1 MANETDESLGT
12 EPNVST
18 SDGAYV
24 VPTGP
29 SKAND
34 AAVEAAVKA
43 LFKEYDE
50 AHKFDESARRQYATD
65 RRYAAGTADM
75 TWAVSANLIGSFI
88 DILCSTLYAR
98 DPDVSCRKAQQVEES
113 GTAQMEAFARTAEL
127 VISRLWKDGRIKKTA
142 RKIVRSV
149 LSTGVG
155 WFKAILIT
163 DKIPQPEVEA
173 ALNDAHETSDR
184 LAAAKFAIDDPDA
197 QLSPEELDVKKAEIA
212 QLEETLKAK
221 IEKSVRK
228 FLAIDFVPSQQ
239 MQVSLDVNCTE
250 DYLDAN
256 WCANHI
262 FVPTDDLK
270 GSFSALT
277 TEQINSAKKYYLK
290 KPRENDRNDQDLL
303 TPIGQLTHES
313 ADSYTITTG
322 GEQTESFAKV
332 IELWDRRDTHIKTMI
347 EGVKVWAKPPYAP
360 PYATS
365 RFYPYFRTA
374 FYEIDDTRHPQSLAY
389 RLSKLQ
395 DEYACMRSNQRLTR
409 ERSITGIVFNASQ
422 LADEEITKLS
432 SAKQQELI
440 GVKPLIPDTPLANLF
455 AAKPVGQYDP
465 RLYDATAILADMDR
479 ISGVQQAM
487 QQAAASAQPKTAT
500 EASIEQAG
508 ATSRTG
514 TDRDLLETTLS
525 DFAQYTAECALQSLT
540 QPEVQRICG
549 AHSFWP
555 VGLAVEDLL
564 TLVEVKIEAG
574 TTGKPR
580 NAGDMTAWVQ
590 ALPLIKETIQHTQQ
604 ALATDNKPLY
614 DAMTALLRETLTRL
628 GDTTDIDKFIPNQK
642 PPQPSGPP
650 PPQVK
655 VSLTGQLSPEAA
667 LELSGMGPAPGAAG
681 PGAIPP
687 APAEGGGGA
696 GLDVSHNPSL
706 THNPALDLTHAPEHH
721 VDNSVHLHI
730 KSGEPT

>member
-1 MANETDESLGT
+1 MANETDESLGAD
-12 EPNVST
+12 PNPAT
-18 SDGAYV
+18 SEGGYV
-24 VPTGP
+24 APTGP
-29 SKAND
+29 SKASE
-34 AAVEAAVKA
+34 AAIEAAVKA

-50 AHKFDESARRQYATD
+50 AYKFDEPARRQYAVD

-113 GTAQMEAFARTAEL
+113 GTAQMEAFARTVEL
-127 VISRLWKDGRIKKTA
+127 VVSRLWKDGRIKKTA
-142 RKIVRSV
+142 RKVVRSI
-149 LSTGVG
+149 LSTGPG
-155 WFKAILIT
+155 WFKGILIT
-163 DKIPQPEVEA
+163 DKVPQPEVEA
-173 ALNDAHETSDR
+173 ALNDLRETSDR
-184 LAAAKFAIDDPDA
+184 LAAAKFAADDPDA

-212 QLEETLKAK
+212 QLEETEAAK

-228 FLAIDFVPSQQ
+228 FMAIDFIPSQQ

-256 WCANHI
+256 WCANYI
-262 FVPTDDLK
+262 FVPTADLK
-270 GSFSALT
+270 VMFPALT
-277 TEQINSAKKYYLK
+277 TEQIKTAKQYYLRK
-290 KPRENDRNDQDLL
+290 SRENDRADQDLL
-303 TPIGQLTHES
+303 TPIGQIT
-313 ADSYTITTG
+313 ADSSESYSISSG

-332 IELWDRRDTHIKTMI
+332 IELWDRRDTHIKTLV
-347 EGVKVWAKPPYAP
+347 EGVKVWAKPPYTP

-389 RLSKLQ
+389 RLAKLQ
-395 DEYACMRSNQRLTR
+395 DEYACSRSNQRLTR
-409 ERSITGIVFNASQ
+409 ERSIPGVLFNATQ
-422 LADEEITKLS
+422 LSDEEAGKVTS
-432 SAKQQELI
+432 GKQQELI
-440 GVKPLIPDTPLANLF
+440 GIKSLQPDTPMANLF
-455 AAKPVGQYDP
+455 AAKPIGQYDP
-465 RLYDATAILADMDR
+465 RLYDTTMILADMDR
-479 ISGVQQAM
+479 MSGVQQAM

-508 ATSRTG
+508 ASSRTG

-525 DFAQYTAECALQSLT
+525 DFAQYTAECAMQALT
-540 QPEVQRICG
+540 QQEVQRICG

-555 VGLAVEDLL
+555 VGIAVEDLL

-580 NAGDMTAWVQ
+580 NAGDMNAWVQ
-590 ALPLIKETIQHTQQ
+590 ALPLIKETLMHTQQ
-604 ALATDNKPLY
+604 ALAQGNQPLY
-614 DAMTALLRETLTRL
+614 DSLVALLRETLTRL
-628 GDTTDIDKFIPNQK
+628 GDTTDVDSFIPKQPPPK
-642 PPQPSGPP
+642 PTGPP

-655 VSLTGQLSPEAA
+655 VSLTGMLSPEAA
-667 LELSGMGPAPGAAG
+667 LQLSGMGPPPGAAG

-687 APAEGGGGA
+687 APAEGGGGG

-706 THNPALDLTHAPEHH
+706 THNPALDLTHAPQHH